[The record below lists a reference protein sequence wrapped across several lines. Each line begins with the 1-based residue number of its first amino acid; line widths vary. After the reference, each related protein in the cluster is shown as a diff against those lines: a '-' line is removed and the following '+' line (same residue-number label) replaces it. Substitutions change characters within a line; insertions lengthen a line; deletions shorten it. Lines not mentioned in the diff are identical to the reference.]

1 MLNIKDHW
9 LSSRNTLS
17 TPVLRVPLVANMKSV
32 SRGVMCVSQ
41 HLFLGILHL
50 VYALSLVAQEDS
62 SLNEAGYNLEQVS

>member
-1 MLNIKDHW
+1 
-9 LSSRNTLS
+9 
-17 TPVLRVPLVANMKSV
+17 
-32 SRGVMCVSQ
+32 MCVSQ